1 MQCVVQYDLIIHQM
15 DVKTTYLHADID
27 CDIYLEQPAG
37 FEIPGNKVC
46 HLKKSLYGLKQ
57 SPINWNN
64 VHTGI
69 NSISI

>member
-15 DVKTTYLHADID
+15 DVKTAYLRAYMD

-46 HLKKSLYGLKQ
+46 HLK
-57 SPINWNN
+57 
-64 VHTGI
+64 
-69 NSISI
+69 